1 MGFYVYIIQSL
12 ADNSYYK
19 GFTENPI
26 NRLVQHNNGGSKY
39 TGTKLPWRFVYLEE
53 VETKKEGLIREKA
66 LKKYGHHQ
74 IIRLISSEKNQL
86 LKILGNSTD

>member
-39 TGTKLPWRFVYLEE
+39 TGTKLPWRFVYLQE
-53 VETKKEGLIREKA
+53 VATKKEGLIRQKA
-66 LKKYGHHQ
+66 LKE
-74 IIRLISSEKNQL
+74 IWS
-86 LKILGNSTD
+86 